1 MIDAKLF
8 LNQDMG
14 AESEVYPFAAGQVAI
29 YSSRAPE
36 KNTENEDCAASFLV
50 AERAGVLAVADG
62 MGGMPMGGQAS
73 SVAVK
78 SLQSALGK
86 LEMHG
91 NGFREA
97 VLNGIE
103 TANTS
108 IGALGVGAATT
119 LAAVE
124 VHGQVI
130 RPYHIGDSM
139 ILVVGQKGK
148 IKLQTISHSPVG
160 YAVEAGFLDE
170 QQAMHHEERHL
181 VSNMIGTANMR
192 IEVGPQIELAAKDTL
207 LIASDG
213 LSDNFQVDEIVERI
227 RKGQL
232 AKVMN
237 ALIRETHE
245 RMQHPTTEQPSK
257 PDDLTIV
264 LYRRLA

>member
-1 MIDAKLF
+1 MIDVRLF

-14 AESEVYPFAAGQVAI
+14 VASDFYPFAAGHVAI
-29 YSSRAPE
+29 YTSRAPE
-36 KNTENEDCAASFLV
+36 KSTPNEDCAASFLV
-50 AERAGVLAVADG
+50 GEYSGVLAVADG
-62 MGGMPMGGQAS
+62 MGGMPMGDQAS

-78 SLQSALGK
+78 ALRSALGK

-97 VLNGIE
+97 ILNGIE

-124 VHGQVI
+124 VQGPDV

-160 YAVEAGFLDE
+160 YAVESGFLDKNS
-170 QQAMHHEERHL
+170 L
-181 VSNMIGTANMR
+181 VTTSFI
-192 IEVGPQIELAAKDTL
+192 LA
-207 LIASDG
+207 S
-213 LSDNFQVDEIVERI
+213 
-227 RKGQL
+227 
-232 AKVMN
+232 
-237 ALIRETHE
+237 
-245 RMQHPTTEQPSK
+245 
-257 PDDLTIV
+257 
-264 LYRRLA
+264 